1 MIEILARIMNIAER
15 VRNMEE
21 LPLAAMGIFGILLVF
36 GILNCVLGYRLLRFW
51 MMLFGFVLGAGIGL
65 AGAYTMGV
73 DSHYIYLAVMLIL
86 GVLLAVVAFLSYK
99 AGIFIIGMGIGL
111 VLSIYLLHPTTSSV
125 FFVCILIGVG
135 LGTLAMRYAREVII
149 VGTSLLGGVLAG
161 ISLARIGS
169 LEEIP
174 YGVGMSIG
182 FALLGMLIQ
191 FATNKTKVVEEP
203 KKVRRPRQQSNSI
216 FEEVDSVDSEEDQED
231 YDDYEALE
239 GYEDYRIYDEYEDDY
254 EYANR
259 DNMKEPRSTKK
270 RRALKGQDESRRRRS
285 SGEREVSQNG
295 TSARRRRT
303 PEEAVDFDKT
313 IIYERK
319 RKEGNKNG

>member
-21 LPLAAMGIFGILLVF
+21 LPLAAKGIFGILLVF

-51 MMLFGFVLGAGIGL
+51 MMLFGFVLGAGLGL
-65 AGAYTMGV
+65 AGAYTLGV
-73 DSHYIYLAVMLIL
+73 DSHYIYLAAMLIL
-86 GVLLAVVAFLSYK
+86 GVILAVFAFLSYK
-99 AGIFIIGMGIGL
+99 AGIFILGAGIGL
-111 VLSIYLLHPTTSSV
+111 SLSIYLLHPTTSSV

-135 LGTLAMRYAREVII
+135 LGTLAMRYARGVII

-161 ISLARIGS
+161 ISLARIGN

-203 KKVRRPRQQSNSI
+203 KKVRRPRQQSDSI
-216 FEEVDSVDSEEDQED
+216 FEEVDSVDSDEEEDPED
-231 YDDYEALE
+231 YEYPE
-239 GYEDYRIYDEYEDDY
+239 GYEDYRDYGIYDEYEDDY

-259 DNMKEPRSTKK
+259 DNLKEPRGTK
-270 RRALKGQDESRRRRS
+270 RRKAFKGQDNSKRRRVS
-285 SGEREVSQNG
+285 NEREVSQNG
-295 TSARRRRT
+295 TSVRRRRA
-303 PEEAVDFDKT
+303 PEEAIDFEKT

-319 RKEGNKNG
+319 KKEM